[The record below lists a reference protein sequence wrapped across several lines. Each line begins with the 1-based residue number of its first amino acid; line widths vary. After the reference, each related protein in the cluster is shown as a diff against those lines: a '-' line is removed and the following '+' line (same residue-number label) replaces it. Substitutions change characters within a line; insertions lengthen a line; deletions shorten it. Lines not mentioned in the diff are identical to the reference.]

1 MKFRLETLID
11 ITETNARRN
20 DGDRVAYHQES
31 NFQTVLQTIGL
42 RVNFDYD
49 KSPQNAEI
57 AVGKIGFGDKYKG
70 KQQLWTFEFDVEYEG
85 ALTVEMLNKD
95 FELIPI
101 VTGLTETAKIDKA
114 LFRTAPQERNITFTT
129 VD

>member
-1 MKFRLETLID
+1 MKFRIDTLID
-11 ITETNARRN
+11 ITETTARRS
-20 DGDRVAYHQES
+20 DGDHLAYKQES
-31 NFQTVLQTIGL
+31 NFQAVLQTIGL

-49 KSPQNAEI
+49 KSPQKVETTI
-57 AVGKIGFGDKYKG
+57 GKMGFGDKYKG
-70 KQQLWTFEFDVEYEG
+70 KQSVWTFEFDVEYEG
-85 ALTVEMLNKD
+85 ALTLEMLNKD

-114 LFRTAPQERNITFTT
+114 LFRTTLQERNIIFNI